1 MRPLV
6 ILATGL
12 AAAVAG
18 AVLSLVPT
26 PVVASQ
32 PVVRTPLPTLHPL
45 PVLDVATPSP
55 TPSAAVTVVRP
66 DGPCDAAHTGAV
78 ATAGQVTY
86 VCRKADGTTRWRVV
100 AA

>member
-45 PVLDVATPSP
+45 PVLDVATTSP
-55 TPSAAVTVVRP
+55 APSAAVTGARP
-66 DGPCDAAHTGAV
+66 DGLCDAAHTGAV

-86 VCRKADGTTRWRVV
+86 ICRTVAGATRWHVV